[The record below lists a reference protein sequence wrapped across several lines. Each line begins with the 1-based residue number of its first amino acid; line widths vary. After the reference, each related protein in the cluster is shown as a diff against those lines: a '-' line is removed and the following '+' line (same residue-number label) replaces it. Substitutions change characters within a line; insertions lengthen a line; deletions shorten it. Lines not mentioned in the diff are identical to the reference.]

1 MLEKRW
7 LYNQKMYAYS
17 ILILFLFL
25 YGYRI
30 YSGRMISDLYGQ
42 PLQASGLAYTYW
54 LLLLVQIPQ
63 YIQQHYYIGI
73 FIDVSILLI
82 AIVLFFKCDNKYLAV
97 LFLILLFIQNSTVE
111 IYANMHNKMPIAI
124 FIAFFPLCFNKKY
137 FEITLEF
144 SRYFLAF
151 VLLSAAYH
159 KFHNGAAYTF
169 MHYYNVLINQHI
181 DLSLGNPNHISYQI
195 SRFLLQSPYYTFI
208 AFSLLIFAQGVF
220 IIAFFTK
227 KLDTIL
233 FVFFFLFVLLGYLI
247 MRIWTIDLL
256 ILAPTLLYKYTQNK
270 KSYSSE

>member
-42 PLQASGLAYTYW
+42 PLLAPGLAYTYW
-54 LLLLVQIPQ
+54 LLLLAQIPQ
-63 YIQQHYYIGI
+63 YIHQHFYIGL
-73 FIDVSILLI
+73 FIDVSILII
-82 AIVLFFKCDNKYLAV
+82 AIVLFFKYDNKYLAI
-97 LFLILLFIQNSTVE
+97 LFLTLIFLQNSTVE
-111 IYANMHNKMPIAI
+111 IFANMHNKMPIAI

-151 VLLSAAYH
+151 ILLSAAYH

-169 MHYYNVLINQHI
+169 MYYYNVLINQHI
-181 DLSLGNPNHISYQI
+181 DLSLINPNHVSYKISQ
-195 SRFLLQSPYYTFI
+195 FLVQSPYYAFI
-208 AFSLLIFAQGVF
+208 AFSLLIIAQGVF

-233 FVFFFLFVLLGYLI
+233 LIFFLFFALLGYLI

-256 ILAPTLLYKYTQNK
+256 ILAPTLLYQYRQK
-270 KSYSSE
+270 